1 MNKIDHIKLFKDT
14 TIKDAMAII
23 ENGGIGMAFSVDEHG
38 VLEGIL
44 TDGDIRKAIIS
55 GYALED
61 KVAFIINKNPLVSSI
76 DDTREDIL
84 NMAIAKKL
92 YQIPIVNS
100 EGKIVGIEELGEL
113 LTLPSFSNKI
123 VLMVGGL
130 GSRLRPLTN
139 DIPKPMLKVGDK
151 PILERIIM
159 DFVKHG
165 FRNFILSVN
174 YKAEIIVDYFGDGSN
189 FGVSIEY
196 VYEDKRMGTAGSLSF
211 MREKLHEPFFVM
223 NGDILTE
230 ANFRA
235 MIEFHEKTDATA
247 TMGVREY
254 DIQLPYGVIT
264 ADQSSN
270 ITNIEEKPVMTFFV
284 NGGIYIIDPK
294 ALEHIID
301 NEFLDMPILFETL
314 IASKEKIIS
323 YPVSEYWLDIGSKGD
338 FERAQQKFNY

>member
-1 MNKIDHIKLFKDT
+1 MNTIEHIKLFKDT
-14 TIKDAMAII
+14 TIKDAIAIV
-23 ENGGIGMAFSVDEHG
+23 ENGGIGMAFSVDEDG

-55 GYALED
+55 GYRLED
-61 KVAFIINKNPLVSSI
+61 NVALIINKNPLVSSLE
-76 DDTREDIL
+76 DTREDIL
-84 NMAIAKKL
+84 NMAIEKKL

-113 LTLPSFSNKI
+113 LTVPSFSNKI

-196 VYEDKRMGTAGSLSF
+196 VYENKRMGTAGSLSF
-211 MREKLHEPFFVM
+211 MKEKLREPFFVM

-235 MIEFHEKTDATA
+235 IMEFHEAHGATA
-247 TMGVREY
+247 TMGLREY

-264 ADQSSN
+264 MDKFNN
-270 ITNIEEKPVMTFFV
+270 ITNLEEKPIMTFFV

-294 ALEHIID
+294 ALEHIVD
-301 NEFLDMPILFETL
+301 DEFLDMPTLFETL
-314 IASKEKIIS
+314 ISIKEKVIS
-323 YPVSEYWLDIGSKGD
+323 YTIHEYWLDIGNRGD
-338 FERAQQKFNY
+338 FDRAQQKYR